1 MRTSDRALR
10 CGRPAAA
17 PRRLRRLALVALTAL
32 AAIAGLQAAAPER
45 ALAIAELERVY
56 ETWEPGSGLRD
67 TDPFKQ
73 LVVECPDGK
82 LAIGGGM
89 EIDDGFRDKVHLTSY
104 TAARDY
110 FYVSAER
117 EFLFADFAW
126 GLTGFA
132 ICADQDVLEDDDHA
146 VSYPSTTVESSSLTG
161 FRPAASPRCPS
172 GTVAY
177 SAGASLPYALGR
189 IGLQMV
195 RTDTAMTIGRGTGRM
210 IPGAA
215 GLSPQPWRLTVQAV
229 CAKPIGGP
237 HVDAE
242 GASSDDPRTASTTC
256 PASFFVHG
264 AMGGSSRPGITD
276 AGFTWLKMI
285 FPSSSLKSTIVQMT
299 GPNAGGPV
307 AWATCATGR

>member
-1 MRTSDRALR
+1 MS
-10 CGRPAAA
+10 

-45 ALAIAELERVY
+45 ALAIAGLERVPKTS
-56 ETWEPGSGLRD
+56 ERD
-67 TDPFKQ
+67 NFAGKSVT
-73 LVVECPDGK
+73 VECPDGK
-82 LAIGGGM
+82 LALGGGM
-89 EIDDGFRDKVHLTSY
+89 EIDDGFRDKVHLTEY
-104 TAARDY
+104 RVVARDK
-110 FYVSAER
+110 FRVHAER
-117 EFLFADFAW
+117 EWGFTDFEW
-126 GLTGFA
+126 KLTGFA
-132 ICADQDVLEDDDHA
+132 IGADEDVLEDDDHV
-146 VSYPSTTVESSSLTG
+146 VSYPSTTVASSSLTG
-161 FRPAASPRCPS
+161 FRAAASPRCPS

-177 SAGASLPYALGR
+177 SAGAALSTNGTVFVFNR

-195 RTDTAMTIGRGTGRM
+195 RTDSPMTIGRATARM

-215 GLSPQPWRLTVQAV
+215 GLPPSLPWELTVQAV

-242 GASSDDPRTASTTC
+242 GARSDDPRFADTAC

-264 AMGGSSRPGITD
+264 AMGGSSGPGITS

-285 FPSSSLKSTIVQMT
+285 FPTSSLKSTIVQMT
-299 GPNAGGPV
+299 GSNAGGPV